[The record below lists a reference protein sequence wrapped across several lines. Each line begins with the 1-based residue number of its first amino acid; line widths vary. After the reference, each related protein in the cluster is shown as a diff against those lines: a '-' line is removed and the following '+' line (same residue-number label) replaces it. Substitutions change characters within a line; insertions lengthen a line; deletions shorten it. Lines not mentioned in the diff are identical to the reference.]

1 MSKFRKTLSLAA
13 ATCVLATSAT
23 PAFAQVT
30 GYVTEKNGIE
40 YEYDSAELIASIM
53 NGGSLYTRYLEEE
66 LVALRDD
73 KKGLIDGQDVIN
85 AIMNS
90 EGSFNVDNYTE
101 SGNAKPS
108 TVVVDK
114 KVSVDESGEV
124 KEEDVVVNVDT
135 EAPVLSYAGETA
147 VTVANG
153 ASFTAPEVTGT
164 DNVDE
169 SVTVTKVIKDAAG
182 TVVEAIDTTVAGT
195 YTITYSAVDAAGNA
209 SNEVVITV
217 TVEEAVQAL
226 KVESVSAINTTY
238 VEVTFPALAEAKT
251 GATIVVKDST
261 GAVVEVVAQ
270 DLAAGTTTAQF
281 DLVTPVAATDL
292 TGVWNVNGVSYS
304 FTELKTVQDIVTA
317 STGTVNEVKLYNLL
331 VDAGIKNVNADL
343 IGIATTGYAAEI
355 VAGAPVKLVDVQKI
369 IDDVNKAAVDTDTEK
384 AVVKKVVDA
393 TNQIQLLAALKD
405 NGFERVNDEWIAGY
419 ATETIGGT
427 AMLALDG
434 VATPAHY
441 NVTKAQ
447 IQAAIDAENGDAIT
461 TDDTAANTAA
471 KQAAVTALIQKWT
484 ADDVA
489 PATTKA
495 DAIKASDINR
505 LGFVVAEATTENSLY
520 NALVAYANATT
531 DTVLKASELNPN
543 LKAAYLTALNGTTV
557 RTDAV
562 TGFTN
567 VSASATYAYKANVV
581 TAADTAAKNAAMN
594 DIVTKFTALNSDA
607 TNVTKQ
613 AEFKASLQKL
623 ADVTS
628 HETVANKKFLMSTI
642 DDANL
647 VAYSAAFDT
656 VTDITTTDTVANVQ
670 AKVTG
675 VNNSAG
681 AVAQLKAINEATTA
695 QEVKVVLDEL
705 AIADYVDVPSAD
717 KLHIAE
723 QVLALRDTLTVG
735 RDALAAA
742 GTASGNTTTLAN
754 EFVNLAEVEGN
765 LVVAST
771 GVIAVYDAL
780 VLEFAYSE
788 LTSTSVT
795 VTQLGLLGYDAF
807 DNLTAGQKS
816 LVAEAFKANYP
827 MDSTPAAI
835 DYATLKAVKTAIDT
849 AIAGL

>member
-1 MSKFRKTLSLAA
+1 M
-13 ATCVLATSAT
+13 
-23 PAFAQVT
+23 
-30 GYVTEKNGIE
+30 
-40 YEYDSAELIASIM
+40 
-53 NGGSLYTRYLEEE
+53 
-66 LVALRDD
+66 
-73 KKGLIDGQDVIN
+73 
-85 AIMNS
+85 
-90 EGSFNVDNYTE
+90 
-101 SGNAKPS
+101 
-108 TVVVDK
+108 
-114 KVSVDESGEV
+114 
-124 KEEDVVVNVDT
+124 
-135 EAPVLSYAGETA
+135 
-147 VTVANG
+147 
-153 ASFTAPEVTGT
+153 
-164 DNVDE
+164 
-169 SVTVTKVIKDAAG
+169 
-182 TVVEAIDTTVAGT
+182 
-195 YTITYSAVDAAGNA
+195 
-209 SNEVVITV
+209 
-217 TVEEAVQAL
+217 
-226 KVESVSAINTTY
+226 
-238 VEVTFPALAEAKT
+238 
-251 GATIVVKDST
+251 VKDST

-355 VAGAPVKLVDVQKI
+355 VTEAPVKLVDVQKI

-434 VATPAHY
+434 VATPADY

-447 IQAAIDAENGDAIT
+447 IQTAIDAENGDAIT

-543 LKAAYLTALNGTTV
+543 LKAAYLTALNGGTV
-557 RTDAV
+557 RANAV
-562 TGFTN
+562 TGFTGA
-567 VSASATYAYKANVV
+567 SASATYAYKTNVV
-581 TAADTAAKNAAMN
+581 TAADTAAKNAAMA

-647 VAYSAAFDT
+647 VAYSAAFAAGT
-656 VTDITTTDTVANVQ
+656 AINGTDTVANVQ
-670 AKVTG
+670 TKVIG

-723 QVLALRDTLTVG
+723 QVLALRDTLTAG